1 MQTIAIIAQK
11 GGVGKT
17 TLALHLAV
25 QAAKAGPV
33 AVIDLDPQASASGW
47 GDSRTAEEPAIVAC
61 PPARLGV
68 TLDAAKASRCRRSW
82 PRRSTM
88 CSPSEASHGSRD
100 KSRCR
105 GL

>member
-33 AVIDLDPQASASGW
+33 AVIDLDPAG
-47 GDSRTAEEPAIVAC
+47 
-61 PPARLGV
+61 LGV
-68 TLDAAKASRCRRSW
+68 GLGRHAGGGRPGDHRLSARSPRRHAGSRQVRFLEHMLSRKLNRRSVIFTK
-82 PRRSTM
+82 PTR
-88 CSPSEASHGSRD
+88 
-100 KSRCR
+100 
-105 GL
+105 